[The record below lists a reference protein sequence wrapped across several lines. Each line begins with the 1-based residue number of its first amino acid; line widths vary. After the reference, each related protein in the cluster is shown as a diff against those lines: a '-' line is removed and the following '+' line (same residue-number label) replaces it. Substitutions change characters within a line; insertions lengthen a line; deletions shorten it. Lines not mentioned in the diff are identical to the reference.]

1 MDYIELNRE
10 STKDAEELAKL
21 KEETIEHIV
30 DKILERS
37 QAAKLLWKKTVTE
50 YIKDGKHRIRFAIL
64 KFFANIITSPEDEE
78 KINAEIEELKDL
90 QIKINN
96 IKTKEELY
104 ELEKLA
110 TENKVENDNKEDNV
124 ENNTSENEDSLDSL
138 DATEAKNIPLK
149 KRKKRLF
156 PKWIPDNEIEMKK
169 YIKKIVV
176 PIHTPR
182 WRQSE
187 LTLYVHEKLAS
198 AYKAAF
204 QEMFDKWIPVN
215 PRTTYSFSWRKM
227 RNWKKLSH
235 HSYWSA
241 IDINPEVNGWVYG
254 VTDRKSPYFNSQHTV
269 EIRKKYWFY
278 RWWDWSKKSYDPMHF
293 TYMNW

>member
-1 MDYIELNRE
+1 MNDIELNQE
-10 STKDAEELAKL
+10 SIRDAEELTQL

-50 YIKDGKHRIRFAIL
+50 YIKDGKHKMRIVIL
-64 KFFANIITSPEDEE
+64 KFFANIVTSPEDEE
-78 KINAEIEELKDL
+78 KINAEIGELKDF

-104 ELEKLA
+104 ELERSTIESQDKSDN
-110 TENKVENDNKEDNV
+110 NKDDS
-124 ENNTSENEDSLDSL
+124 ENNASQSEAFSDSV
-138 DATEAKNIPLK
+138 DANEAKNVPLK
-149 KRKKRLF
+149 KREKWLF
-156 PKWIPDNEIEMKK
+156 PKWTPDSEVEMKK
-169 YIKKIVV
+169 YLKKIVV
-176 PIHTPR
+176 PIHTPQ
-182 WRQSE
+182 WRQSKH
-187 LTLYVHEKLAS
+187 TLHVHEKLAP

-204 QEMFDKWIPVN
+204 QEMFEKWIPVN

-235 HSYWSA
+235 HAYGSA
-241 IDINPEVNGWVYG
+241 IDINPEVNGWVYW

-269 EIRKKYWFY
+269 EIWKKYWFY
-278 RWWDWSKKSYDPMHF
+278 RWWDRKKKNYDPMHF
-293 TYMNW
+293 SYMNK